1 MALTPTGVEFLA
13 KGLTAY
19 LRDLEKADKAQLGLG
34 KSADK
39 AGGMFGKLG
48 SALGGTAKIAA
59 GVAVAGVGAL
69 VAGVGALAT
78 VSTTTAISFED
89 AFAGVIKT
97 TDGLTSGIG
106 ELNEAGKDLRAGFVD
121 LTKEIPLTFEE
132 LAAIG
137 ELGGQLGI
145 GKDALLDFTETVA
158 ALGVSTNLSTEEA
171 ATGLA
176 RITNIFNISADDM
189 GSNIEQLGSTIVA
202 LGNNFATTER
212 DILAF
217 GERLAGAGAIA
228 GLSQA
233 DVLAIGTA
241 MSSVGVEAEAGGT
254 AVQKVL
260 LSINNAVAGAAT
272 GFVDYS
278 AEIDKNVDKLT
289 KLNAE
294 SARLEAQ
301 FPGLQDELL
310 AQEQAFIA
318 AGGSAEEF
326 GRQLGDKT
334 RQKAFETAKA
344 IQELQTETD
353 LLRQQ
358 HGQPIDS
365 NLLATFAQTSGMT
378 ADEFKQLWQDDASE
392 AFRLF
397 VEGLGAQG
405 DDAVNT
411 LADLGLEDQR
421 LIRSFLSLA
430 GAGDLLEQ
438 ALLTANTAFEENTA
452 LANEAAQRY
461 ATTKSQIAIFKNTLR
476 ALADTIGTRL
486 LPFVGDLIALGIS
499 FASDFAGPLTDA
511 LDNQIVPALEN
522 AISFVTSWIDAF
534 RSGQADFQ
542 TVIDAI
548 VASVTAGWP
557 LVEAQ
562 LTIWGN
568 QFWNWITDTVIPNAS
583 TQITSIATTVAGY
596 LTTQWTTTIL
606 PALTTWG
613 NQFWN
618 WIVTALVDGPGKMAE
633 LTGFIGQEIR
643 DYAPKLI
650 EAHSDWATKFWEW
663 TNTAVDMA
671 TQALIVVVAEIIRWA
686 GSPETQAGLKD
697 AGFAIGQFLGEQIG
711 NFGDNGPEMVKV
723 LGKIIVGLVAAVS
736 AVSQAIVGLAA
747 QIVAGI
753 VAGLLDEIGIQVEP
767 ATISELTSVFQG
779 IGENVKTIAKVVGT
793 NIIEGIKNGIK
804 QAQQDLENA
813 ITETANDLINSF
825 KETLGIASPSTVFYS
840 FGADLIQGLIDGIG
854 SLAGQAVGAVTGVFS
869 SLFGGGEEE
878 SAGPTIDTA
887 GPLASFQSISAG
899 LLPVQE
905 QWTAFVQSI
914 LDFTVITLP
923 LLQDTFTLLYDTL
936 TEQILALKDV
946 SIMPLDSALINIY
959 TLTLPTL
966 QTTATDVINAI
977 MTLINQTTAA
987 VHALASAFTAM
998 GESAARAAEKVVDD
1012 MEDAAD
1018 AIDNLI
1024 EIVEKATE
1032 AFEKMAEAAREA
1044 ATAAKDA
1051 GSSSGAQTGIG
1062 FKSGV
1067 GFMRGIGLQ
1076 GGLGLGYTIPGQ
1088 GRGDTFG
1095 PMFLEPGEELL
1106 VTPRGMTIDSLVMD
1120 RLAGMLK
1127 GGGDKN
1133 NTFNMTVNTLSNPQA
1148 VIQQYQVAKALIG

>member
-1 MALTPTGVEFLA
+1 VALTPVGVEFLA
-13 KGLTAY
+13 RNLNSY
-19 LRDLEKADKAQLGLG
+19 LRDLSKADKAQLGLG

-48 SALGGTAKIAA
+48 SALGSTAKLAA

-69 VAGVGALAT
+69 AAGVGALAT

-106 ELNEAGKDLRAGFVD
+106 ELNEAGKELRAGFVD
-121 LTKEIPLTFEE
+121 LTKTVPLTFEE

-145 GKDALLDFTETVA
+145 GKDALLEFTETVA

-176 RITNIFNISADDM
+176 RISNIFNISADDM
-189 GSNIEQLGSTIVA
+189 GMNIEQLGSTIVA

-217 GERLAGAGAIA
+217 GERLAGAGKIA
-228 GLSQA
+228 GLTQA

-254 AVQKVL
+254 ATQKVL
-260 LSINNAVAGAAT
+260 LAINNAVAGAAT
-272 GFVDYS
+272 GFVDYTD
-278 AEIDKNVDKLT
+278 EIDKNVDKLT

-301 FPGLQDELL
+301 FPGLQAELL

-334 RQKAFETAKA
+334 RQKAFETAQA
-344 IQELQTETD
+344 IQELQAETD

-365 NLLATFAQTSGMT
+365 NLLATFAATSNMT
-378 ADEFKQLWQDDASE
+378 VEDFKAAWEKDASG
-392 AFRLF
+392 AFLAF

-411 LADLGLEDQR
+411 LAELGLEDQR

-430 GAGDLLEQ
+430 GAGDLLERTLQ
-438 ALLTANTAFEENTA
+438 TANGAFEENTA

-461 ATTKSQIAIFKNTLR
+461 ATTKSQIQLFKNTLR

-486 LPFVGDLIALGIS
+486 LPFVNQLISLGIS

-511 LDNQIVPALEN
+511 LDNQVVPALEN
-522 AISFVTSWIDAF
+522 AIAFVSSWIEAF
-534 RSGQADFQ
+534 RSGATDFQ
-542 TVIDAI
+542 AVIEMI
-548 VASVTAGWP
+548 VDTINNAWP
-557 LVEAQ
+557 QIEAQ
-562 LTIWGN
+562 
-568 QFWNWITDTVIPNAS
+568 
-583 TQITSIATTVAGY
+583 
-596 LTTQWTTTIL
+596 
-606 PALTTWG
+606 LTTWG
-613 NQFWN
+613 NQFWD
-618 WIVTALVDGPGKMAE
+618 WTVTALVDGPGKMAE
-633 LTGFIGQEIR
+633 LTGFVGQKIR
-643 DYAPKLI
+643 DYAPELI
-650 EAHSDWATKFWEW
+650 EAHSDWAAKFWEW

-711 NFGDNGPEMVKV
+711 NFGDNGPEMAKV
-723 LGKIIVGLVAAVS
+723 LGKIIIGLVAAVS

-753 VAGLLDEIGIQVEP
+753 VSGLLDEIGIQVEP
-767 ATISELTSVFQG
+767 ATISELTSVLNG
-779 IGENVKTIAKVVGT
+779 IGENMKTIAKVVGT
-793 NIIEGIKNGIK
+793 NIIDGIKNGIK

-813 ITETANDLINSF
+813 ITESANALISSF
-825 KETLGIASPSTVFYS
+825 KEALGISSPSTVFYD

-854 SLAGQAVGAVTGVFS
+854 SLASKAVEAVTGVFS

-878 SAGPTIDTA
+878 STGPEFDTA
-887 GPLASFQSISAG
+887 DPLAAFESISAG

-914 LDFTVITLP
+914 LDFVEITLP
-923 LLQDTFTLLYDTL
+923 LLQDAFTLTYDL
-936 TEQILALKDV
+936 ISEKLLLLKDTG
-946 SIMPLDSALINIY
+946 IIPLDTALIDIY
-959 TLTLPTL
+959 VLTLPTL
-966 QTTATDVINAI
+966 QTTATDAINAI
-977 MTLINQTTAA
+977 MTLVNQLTAA
-987 VHALASAFTAM
+987 VHALGSAFTAV
-998 GESAARAAEKVVDD
+998 GEAASRAAEKIVDD

-1018 AIDNLI
+1018 AIDDLI
-1024 EIVEKATE
+1024 EIVMDAEE
-1032 AFEKMAEAAREA
+1032 AFRKMAEAAKEA
-1044 ATAAKDA
+1044 ARAAQDA
-1051 GSSSGAQTGIG
+1051 GSASGAQTGIG
-1062 FKSGV
+1062 FSKGI

-1076 GGLGLGYTIPGQ
+1076 NGLGLGYKIPGQ

-1095 PMFLEPGEELL
+1095 PMYLEPGEELL

-1127 GGGDKN
+1127 GGGDRN
-1133 NTFNMTVNTLSNPQA
+1133 NTFNMTVNTLASPQS